1 MSERLTRDE
10 EAALR
15 KAWAAV
21 GDWEQTTP
29 EEEHECP
36 VCGGEGYVDGVRY
49 DATAACAATVVG
61 YGIGDGL
68 EAAELL
74 AVSTGPLLATLDAER
89 AKVVRLREALAA
101 LMACLGD
108 SAGLALHYLS
118 VHDFDSV
125 SDFERCRAQLRAEVD
140 AQRVLAETG
149 GEP

>member
-1 MSERLTRDE
+1 MSERLTKDE

-49 DATAACAATVVG
+49 DATAACPATVVG
-61 YGIGDGL
+61 YGIGEGL
-68 EAAELL
+68 AAAELL

-89 AKVVRLREALAA
+89 AKVARLREALAR
-101 LMACLGD
+101 LMACLGGN
-108 SAGLALHYLS
+108 AGIDLADITE
-118 VHDFDSV
+118 HDFDSV
-125 SDFERCRAQLRAEVD
+125 ADFERCRAQLRAEVD

>member
-36 VCGGEGYVDGVRY
+36 VCGGDGYVDGVRY

-89 AKVVRLREALAA
+89 AKVARLREALEHWQRACHPHPVEHPAMTAA
-101 LMACLGD
+101 WKHA
-108 SAGLALHYLS
+108 AK
-118 VHDFDSV
+118 
-125 SDFERCRAQLRAEVD
+125 
-140 AQRVLAETG
+140 VLAETEC
-149 GEP
+149 EP